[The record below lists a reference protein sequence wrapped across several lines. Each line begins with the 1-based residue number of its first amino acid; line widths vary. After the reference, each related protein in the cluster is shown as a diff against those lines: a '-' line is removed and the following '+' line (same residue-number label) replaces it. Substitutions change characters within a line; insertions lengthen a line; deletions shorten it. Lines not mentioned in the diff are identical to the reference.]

1 MGEPM
6 RRPVSLIAA
15 ALAAAATV
23 SAATPASAQVTKY
36 PTSPPGL
43 ILQGAAVGAKSQ
55 LLFLSGQVAAPLD
68 PSKVTTPQSM
78 MALTPADYGDTKTQT
93 ISVLTRIKASLAEHG
108 YTMAD
113 IVKLTVF
120 VVGDAAHGGR
130 MDFDGMNAGFKQFFG
145 TADNPGTVARSTVQV
160 SALAA
165 PGFLVEIEAI
175 AAK

>member
-1 MGEPM
+1 MH
-6 RRPVSLIAA
+6 RTAQLLFAV
-15 ALAAAATV
+15 LAVAAT
-23 SAATPASAQVTKY
+23 AAGAQVTKY
-36 PTSPPGL
+36 PFTPPGL
-43 ILQGAAVGAKSQ
+43 ILEGAAVGPKSQ

-68 PSKVTTPQSM
+68 PAKMAQITTPAQM

-93 ISVLTRIKASLAEHG
+93 ISVLTKIKAALATHG

-120 VVGDAAHGGR
+120 VAGDAAHGGR

-145 TADNPGTVARSTVQV
+145 TPDNPGTVARSTVQV
-160 SALAA
+160 SALAG
-165 PGFLVEIEAI
+165 PGFLVEIEAV

>member
-1 MGEPM
+1 MH
-6 RRPVSLIAA
+6 RTASTLITVV
-15 ALAAAATV
+15 LAAAAT
-23 SAATPASAQVTKY
+23 AASAQVTKY
-36 PTSPPGL
+36 PFAPPTL
-43 ILQGAAVGAKSQ
+43 ILQGAAVGPKSQ

-68 PSKVTTPQSM
+68 PAKMAKITTPAQM

-93 ISVLTRIKASLAEHG
+93 VSVLGKIKAALAEHG

-120 VVGDAAHGGR
+120 VAGDAAHNGR

-145 TADNPGTVARSTVQV
+145 TPDNPTTVARSTVQV
-160 SALAA
+160 AALAG
-165 PGFLVEIEAI
+165 PGYLVEIEAT